1 MATNKAKRAVKKQPA
16 SEQDQVQER
25 GEKGYAGSQDYQTGK
40 VSSSD
45 PAQATPE
52 QIKEDRAKQR
62 GSF

>member
-1 MATNKAKRAVKKQPA
+1 MAKNSKRSTKQPA
-16 SEQDQVQER
+16 SEQDQVQEQ

-45 PAQATPE
+45 PAQATDE
-52 QIKEDRAKQR
+52 QIKQDRERQR